1 MYKRIYNGCYLL
13 LSFIISEIKYVL
25 CWSFFWIFELRSDLL
40 RMLFDGVEDDD
51 VCVIRRWLMLVFVFV
66 LIIGGWF
73 VFVVVFMFKG

>member
-1 MYKRIYNGCYLL
+1 
-13 LSFIISEIKYVL
+13 
-25 CWSFFWIFELRSDLL
+25 
-40 RMLFDGVEDDD
+40 MLFDVVEDDD